1 MAGGTGSSHYQQ
13 RKTGRSRRGNALLYI
28 SLSHVAFGRVRP
40 GGRTLFFLLCFIV
53 FHTKHPVSDTNMGLD
68 QMRRIRVSFQFFAQ
82 GCHINT
88 QGSNVIFLRTSPYL
102 LCDGCMRQHFAHIMR
117 QHTQQ
122 FVLDGVRCT
131 SFSPSQTHPAE
142 KSIFKGPLT
151 KNWTVYAV
159 RSQQIQSALRYT
171 QSCQQLVHG
180 KTALS
185 DNRLRRCPV
194 LRSYQNLRSGHSG
207 Q

>member
-13 RKTGRSRRGNALLYI
+13 RKTGRSRRGTPCCTYR
-28 SLSHVAFGRVRP
+28 LSVVFCRVRP
-40 GGRTLFFLLCFIV
+40 QGAPCFFYYASSFS
-53 FHTKHPVSDTNMGLD
+53 TRS
-68 QMRRIRVSFQFFAQ
+68 IRYPTPTWVWIRCGASGHRSKFFAQ

-88 QGSNVIFLRTSPYL
+88 QGGNVIFLRASPYL
-102 LCDGCMRQHFAHIMR
+102 LCDGCMRQHLAHIMR

-122 FVLDGVRCT
+122 FVLDGGQMQ
-131 SFSPSQTHPAE
+131 F
-142 KSIFKGPLT
+142 ILT
-151 KNWTVYAV
+151 QPDAPGREVDFQRTIDKNRAVYAV

-185 DNRLRRCPV
+185 DNRLRRCPM
-194 LRSYQNLRSGHSG
+194 LRSYQNPRSGHSG
-207 Q
+207 R